1 MCLEGVGEG
10 FEYVQNMLYEILKE
24 LIKYYV
30 RINHKFI
37 GSVQAFISEEN

>member
-24 LIKYYV
+24 LIENCLKYVKHMYTAK
-30 RINHKFI
+30 R
-37 GSVQAFISEEN
+37 